1 MKYINYP
8 SNSGHTKRMSLIVP
22 QTRERKKKKKKYIN
36 WSRKILIK
44 LHINL
49 EELTQ

>member
-22 QTRERKKKKKKYIN
+22 QTRERKKKKKKIH
-36 WSRKILIK
+36 K
-44 LHINL
+44 LVP
-49 EELTQ
+49 EDSY